1 MSDRQDIAAPAILER
16 ARPDIRQLATQAKLP
31 GLIFLALLVLGLL
44 DPRIVSSGNLSNIV
58 IHGADHGAAD
68 AGLRLVARFHR
79 LARQR
84 HIGDGD
90 DQNRGYADPGI
101 AAGPG
106 VGLLIGG
113 LNGFLI
119 ADTGINPLVAKFGMA
134 NVVTALA
141 STVSGGFPVPGIP
154 EAFTDA

>member
-1 MSDRQDIAAPAILER
+1 MAQIMV
-16 ARPDIRQLATQAKLP
+16 
-31 GLIFLALLVLGLL
+31 LLTRGFDLSLGFT
-44 DPRIVSSGNLSNIV
+44 VS
-58 IHGADHGAAD
+58 
-68 AGLRLVARFHR
+68 LV
-79 LARQR
+79 QR

-106 VGLLIGG
+106 VGLPIGG